1 MKPIIKL
8 AAIGV
13 GALLLGLFL
22 AYPLFPSNIH
32 PADKFP
38 GGHAYI
44 TVDPV
49 YAYFALAPFN
59 NSVPGFWQNLQF
71 SPQHTTLSPG
81 LASYLIILNITSY
94 CKAPLYMES
103 LRVDA
108 DKYIQTT
115 NNFSVVSWWSGAGF
129 LSVTRTTNGVDDRL
143 HQVYPTATR
152 WEPNESRLVAFSG
165 ITEISNTT
173 LLKTGNFYIGGS
185 VDGTPIDGTHS
196 LGVGSKQVQL
206 VINGNEFLYNNLLGP
221 NQVLRFDWDGQ
232 IAYVD
237 EAQ

>member
-1 MKPIIKL
+1 MRTIIKL
-8 AAIGV
+8 AAIGA

-22 AYPLFPSNIH
+22 AYPLFSSNLH
-32 PADKFP
+32 PAEKFP
-38 GGHAYI
+38 GGRAYI

-71 SPQHTTLSPG
+71 QPHTALSPSI
-81 LASYLIILNITSY
+81 ASYLLILNITSY
-94 CKAPLYMES
+94 CKAPLYMEDF
-103 LRVDA
+103 RVEA
-108 DKYIQTT
+108 DQYIRTAS
-115 NNFSVVSWWSGAGF
+115 NFSFVGWESGAGF
-129 LSVTRTTNGVDDRL
+129 LSVTRTTNGDNDRL
-143 HQVYPTATR
+143 HQVSPTSTR

-173 LLKTGNFYIGGS
+173 LLKTGNFYIGGL
-185 VDGTPIDGTHS
+185 VEGTPIDGVLS
-196 LGVGSKQVQL
+196 SGAGSKQVHM
-206 VINGNEFLYNNLLGP
+206 VIDGNEFLYNNLLGS
-221 NQVLRFDWDGQ
+221 NQVLRFTWDGQ